1 MSEDDTAPLKT
12 SRRRRTMSGKRRAV
26 LSDSDEDHELSQISD
41 VKHKAYN
48 FRGRDKQPSY
58 NKGSARAVA
67 KMSLEKQLISSSDDE
82 LPKKTHRRTTRPA
95 LTLDSDTTPESE
107 SDKRAEK
114 EQIHQNEKSQNTSTS
129 QILPSSRKNIL
140 TQQDNQCSTLNACK
154 PIDKDNVR
162 SRCITQ
168 KTLDGSLSKDA
179 VSRIPSITDDL
190 DSNDDPTSD
199 AQLVD
204 VLDFKQLVNTDS
216 SDSDVVSSRTRK
228 RVKKILVDTDDEEEN
243 VTHEE

>member
-1 MSEDDTAPLKT
+1 MELK
-12 SRRRRTMSGKRRAV
+12 RLQRIRKR
-26 LSDSDEDHELSQISD
+26 Q
-41 VKHKAYN
+41 
-48 FRGRDKQPSY
+48 G
-58 NKGSARAVA
+58 
-67 KMSLEKQLISSSDDE
+67 
-82 LPKKTHRRTTRPA
+82 
-95 LTLDSDTTPESE
+95 
-107 SDKRAEK
+107 DKRAEK

-204 VLDFKQLVNTDS
+204 VLDCISEMNTCVLTGTLVS
-216 SDSDVVSSRTRK
+216 
-228 RVKKILVDTDDEEEN
+228 EN
-243 VTHEE
+243 VIDLCESYAS